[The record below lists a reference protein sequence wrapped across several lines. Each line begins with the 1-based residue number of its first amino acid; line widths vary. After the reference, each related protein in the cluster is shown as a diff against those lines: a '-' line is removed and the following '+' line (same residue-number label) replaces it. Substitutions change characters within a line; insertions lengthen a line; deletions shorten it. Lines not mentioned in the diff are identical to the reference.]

1 MKLQCLYY
9 DIDIRK
15 EMSIYLVLQ
24 PPLSFSIPS
33 QYNRENKE
41 SELFML
47 ESDNQYALLRI

>member
-1 MKLQCLYY
+1 
-9 DIDIRK
+9 
-15 EMSIYLVLQ
+15 MSIYLVLQ

>member
-41 SELFML
+41 SETLHAWESSL
-47 ESDNQYALLRI
+47 EGK